1 MKGEGKVKKAIKESF
16 KILNELKCVLVYEG
30 RSVYPCGNT
39 DVSTVC
45 LCV

>member
-16 KILNELKCVLVYEG
+16 KILNEVSVLVFGG
-30 RSVYPCGNT
+30 RKVYPYGSI
-39 DVSTVC
+39 DISKVC